1 MSALSNYLENAIA
14 NQLLGGAAAPSI
26 ANTYIALYTA
36 GPSDVGGGT
45 EVSGTGYSRVNLAN
59 NTTNW
64 PETSDGSKSNGI
76 AVVFPT
82 AGASW
87 GTVTHFALLDANTS
101 GNLLF
106 HGSLGTAKAV
116 ESGDAPS
123 FPVGSLTIQFD

>member
-1 MSALSNYLENAIA
+1 MSAFSNYLENALA
-14 NQLLGGAAAPSI
+14 NQVLGGAAAPSI

-36 GPSDVGGGT
+36 GPSDSGGGT
-45 EVSGTGYSRVNLAN
+45 EVSGTNYSRVNLAN

-64 PETSDGSKSNGI
+64 PTTSDGLKSNGI

-82 AGASW
+82 AGGSW
-87 GTVTHFALLDANTS
+87 GTVTHFGIFDAATS

-116 ESGDAPS
+116 ESGDSPS
-123 FPVGSLTIQFD
+123 FPVATLQIQFD